1 MFFISLLRLTCILCV
16 RLLTFLS
23 YGFLKHVVSS
33 VTDIIGLVYTSCE
46 FIVDAILVGRF
57 IDVIF
62 LVVVVGQKWVS
73 ATIKKRKIL
82 IHFSPMS
89 SGVPRSDVVGGGRR
103 GGGCKTTCLP
113 TMTSTSCDFG

>member
-46 FIVDAILVGRF
+46 FLVDAILVGRF

-62 LVVVVGQKWVS
+62 LVVVVGQK
-73 ATIKKRKIL
+73 
-82 IHFSPMS
+82 
-89 SGVPRSDVVGGGRR
+89 
-103 GGGCKTTCLP
+103 
-113 TMTSTSCDFG
+113 